1 MVSKSVTRVGAV
13 AVLVGL
19 SVAGPNA
26 AASAES
32 PEADSNA
39 TSVEAPADQQRT
51 TRPQR
56 STRAAAPASAD
67 AGASTEGFR
76 VAVPRARTATGRA
89 SADLEVT
96 ESPTSTAWRTPTV
109 PVPESS
115 ERAEFRLGPATAT
128 DNPGGLRQARTS
140 GPDLDASGGLTAS
153 TVARI
158 PAAAAASPATFSS
171 AENALRPTRLAAS
184 AASSAPMASAS
195 AQSSSCSACWGVR
208 APTLGQAVS
217 TAVNH
222 LFNSTFD
229 WLAALPGGPI
239 DDLITGALALVRR
252 TLFFVPEGVTA
263 SQTTNGLVV
272 TVNTGSTAYFRQD
285 GTSVQVSGDPLFWGA
300 EHFTLSADDTVA
312 VSNPGNAG
320 CAGFVFTSGTA
331 HGDLTTTSID
341 SMRFEGDSAFTG
353 RVDSA
358 LLGAPLSL
366 RDAVRGLSGVAI
378 DASVVLGNNV
388 SVDAG
393 MGDALFEGAVDGTKT
408 GKQSLTVT
416 ALGGTVFVAPVGGVT
431 PLASLLTQGIAPLN
445 VAQNSD
451 STTIPLRFLP
461 EFFGPPPT
469 SPTASPG
476 GVKYGIDVA
485 IGDNPSQVYE
495 FDTGGTAFFAGYNQ
509 AFWTNVPLTT
519 TPANEVYNSGIY
531 YDGVVANTVV
541 TLGQGKQTVSTA
553 QPIGIGAILSGGN
566 ATPPATT
573 LDFTNPLVPPVEGQ
587 FFGDFGASLAVNN
600 GLANPLLQLPGNLGT
615 GFLVQL
621 GPIGVPPQLTVGVT
635 DELREQFPY
644 AVPVIESPAGGT
656 YPTSGYPV
664 LDQFGFAPAYSVTRN
679 GQTENLGTQPPLNIT
694 CATSKP
700 CLPTLIDSGAPTAGI
715 RLGQDSVPYFATPN
729 GEQLLPGTTFSAV
742 FPTTQGRPALTWEF
756 VAGENSS
763 VNEVRYQQTQKPSNP
778 ENVNVGLTLY
788 NYYDV
793 MFDVVEKTIWL
804 RPTGAQSTVQ
814 LNSVTTTG
822 DQTYR
827 QNVQLDGTYT
837 TTKGGS
843 FSVAGITVL
852 DGDTVIAT
860 GDGDVRFSGTVDSAT
875 AGTPSSLTVNTTGA
889 TGFVREVGGQAELA
903 SLAVNGG
910 GDTRT
915 AAVRTEQDQTY
926 SGDVVLNGL
935 YSVTDGTF
943 SAAQSATLNGP
954 VAVFGGDIDFGG
966 TIDAQPGKGFQLNL
980 TPGDGNTATLSGTVG
995 SVNPL
1000 GGLAVYAVADGS
1012 ATVSAPASI
1021 TLRGDLGFAA
1031 ERGIDIG
1038 DGVSASFTGGGLIQ
1052 SFPGAGIVMGA
1063 SKDSVIQGLVIN
1075 SNGKDGVQVTGA
1087 KGLRI
1092 TGNNISGN
1100 GSDGIHL
1107 EDSTDA
1113 DVDGNT
1119 LSANTSAGIMVKAG
1133 QGNAI
1138 LSNSIFGNAGKG
1150 IELSDGGNDS
1160 QSAPVIDSASLT
1172 AGNSQLVLQGKVIP
1186 DQGYTGPFE
1195 VQVFYT
1201 PASTTIADVQGQQ
1214 LIYTA
1219 TTTTTDAKP
1228 TSFTFTIPVSSSVES
1243 GGFITAT
1250 ATPTIKPTNTS
1261 EFSNVGTIQ
1270 AAPNPL

>member
-1 MVSKSVTRVGAV
+1 M
-13 AVLVGL
+13 
-19 SVAGPNA
+19 
-26 AASAES
+26 AS
-32 PEADSNA
+32 
-39 TSVEAPADQQRT
+39 
-51 TRPQR
+51 
-56 STRAAAPASAD
+56 
-67 AGASTEGFR
+67 
-76 VAVPRARTATGRA
+76 
-89 SADLEVT
+89 
-96 ESPTSTAWRTPTV
+96 
-109 PVPESS
+109 
-115 ERAEFRLGPATAT
+115 
-128 DNPGGLRQARTS
+128 
-140 GPDLDASGGLTAS
+140 
-153 TVARI
+153 
-158 PAAAAASPATFSS
+158 
-171 AENALRPTRLAAS
+171 
-184 AASSAPMASAS
+184 ASAS
-195 AQSSSCSACWGVR
+195 AQSSSCSACWGAQ

-217 TAVNH
+217 TVVNH

-229 WLAALPGGPI
+229 WLATLPGGPI
-239 DDLITGALALVRR
+239 DDLMTGALALVRR

-263 SQTTNGLVV
+263 SQTTTGLVV

-300 EHFTLSADDTVA
+300 EHFTVSADDTVA

-320 CAGFVFTSGTA
+320 CAGFVFTAGTA
-331 HGDLTTTSID
+331 PGDLTTTGID

-353 RVDSA
+353 QIISA
-358 LLGAPLSL
+358 VLGTPLAL

-378 DASVVLGNNV
+378 DANVVLENDV
-388 SVDAG
+388 SIDAG
-393 MGDALFEGAVDGTKT
+393 TGDAIFAGTVDGTKK
-408 GKQSLTVT
+408 GKQSLAVT
-416 ALGGTVFVAPVGGVT
+416 ALGDTVFVAPVGGVT
-431 PLASLLTQGIAPLN
+431 PLSSLLTQGIAPLT
-445 VAQNSD
+445 VAESRD
-451 STTIPLRFLP
+451 SKTIPLRFLP
-461 EFFGPPPT
+461 EFFSPPPG

-485 IGDNPSQVYE
+485 IGNNPSQVYE

-519 TPANEVYNSGIY
+519 TPANEQYNSGNY

-553 QPIGIGAILSGGN
+553 QPIGIGAILTGGN

-573 LDFTNPLVPPVEGQ
+573 FDFTNPLVPPVEGQ

-600 GLANPLLQLPGNLGT
+600 GLTNPLLQLPGNLGT

-635 DELREQFPY
+635 DELRRQFPY
-644 AVPVIESPAGGT
+644 AVPVIESPEGGT

-664 LDQFGFAPAYSVTRN
+664 LDQFGFAPAYSVTRD
-679 GQTENLGTQPPLNIT
+679 GQTEDLGTQPPLNIT

-700 CLPTLIDSGAPTAGI
+700 CLPTLIDSGAPTAGV
-715 RLGQDSVPYFATPN
+715 RLGDDSQPFFATPD
-729 GEQLLPGTTFSAV
+729 GKQLLPGTTFTAT

-756 VAGENSS
+756 VAGDNSS
-763 VNEVRYQQTQKPSNP
+763 VNEVRYQQTQKVGNP

-804 RPTGAQSTVQ
+804 RPTGAQANVL

-827 QNVQLDGTYT
+827 QNAQLGGTYT

-860 GDGDVRFSGTVDSAT
+860 GDGDVTFSGTVDSA
-875 AGTPSSLTVNTTGA
+875 AANSPSSLTVNTTGA
-889 TGFVREVGGQAELA
+889 TSFVREVGGQAELA

-915 AAVRTEQDQTY
+915 AAVRTKQDQTY

-935 YSVTDGTF
+935 YSVADGTF
-943 SAAQSATLNGP
+943 SVAQSATLNGP

-966 TIDAQPGKGFQLNL
+966 AIDAQPGKGFQLNL

-1000 GGLAVYAVADGS
+1000 GGLAVYAVENGS
-1012 ATVSAPASI
+1012 ATINAPASI

-1038 DGVSASFTGGGLIQ
+1038 DDVTASFTGGGLIQ
-1052 SFPGAGIVMGA
+1052 NFPGAGIVMGA
-1063 SKDSVIQGLVIN
+1063 SKDSVLQGLVIN

-1087 KGLRI
+1087 KDLRI

-1113 DVDGNT
+1113 QITGNT
-1119 LSANTSAGIMVKAG
+1119 LSGNTSDGVMVKGG

-1138 LSNSIFGNAGKG
+1138 LSNSIFGNTGLG

-1160 QSAPVIDSASLT
+1160 QPAPVIDSASLT
-1172 AGNSQLVLQGKVIP
+1172 AATSQLKVTGTVSAAQGQP
-1186 DQGYTGPFE
+1186 GDFE

-1201 PASTTIADVQGQQ
+1201 SASTTITDVQGQQ
-1214 LIYTA
+1214 LIYT
-1219 TTTTTDAKP
+1219 TTITTTDAQAAI
-1228 TSFTFTIPVSSSVES
+1228 FTFTIPVSSSVVS

-1250 ATPTIKPTNTS
+1250 ATPTSKPTNTS

>member
-1 MVSKSVTRVGAV
+1 
-13 AVLVGL
+13 
-19 SVAGPNA
+19 
-26 AASAES
+26 
-32 PEADSNA
+32 
-39 TSVEAPADQQRT
+39 
-51 TRPQR
+51 
-56 STRAAAPASAD
+56 
-67 AGASTEGFR
+67 
-76 VAVPRARTATGRA
+76 
-89 SADLEVT
+89 
-96 ESPTSTAWRTPTV
+96 
-109 PVPESS
+109 
-115 ERAEFRLGPATAT
+115 
-128 DNPGGLRQARTS
+128 
-140 GPDLDASGGLTAS
+140 
-153 TVARI
+153 
-158 PAAAAASPATFSS
+158 
-171 AENALRPTRLAAS
+171 
-184 AASSAPMASAS
+184 
-195 AQSSSCSACWGVR
+195 
-208 APTLGQAVS
+208 
-217 TAVNH
+217 
-222 LFNSTFD
+222 
-229 WLAALPGGPI
+229 
-239 DDLITGALALVRR
+239 
-252 TLFFVPEGVTA
+252 
-263 SQTTNGLVV
+263 
-272 TVNTGSTAYFRQD
+272 
-285 GTSVQVSGDPLFWGA
+285 
-300 EHFTLSADDTVA
+300 
-312 VSNPGNAG
+312 
-320 CAGFVFTSGTA
+320 
-331 HGDLTTTSID
+331 
-341 SMRFEGDSAFTG
+341 
-353 RVDSA
+353 
-358 LLGAPLSL
+358 
-366 RDAVRGLSGVAI
+366 
-378 DASVVLGNNV
+378 
-388 SVDAG
+388 
-393 MGDALFEGAVDGTKT
+393 
-408 GKQSLTVT
+408 
-416 ALGGTVFVAPVGGVT
+416 
-431 PLASLLTQGIAPLN
+431 
-445 VAQNSD
+445 
-451 STTIPLRFLP
+451 
-461 EFFGPPPT
+461 
-469 SPTASPG
+469 
-476 GVKYGIDVA
+476 
-485 IGDNPSQVYE
+485 
-495 FDTGGTAFFAGYNQ
+495 
-509 AFWTNVPLTT
+509 
-519 TPANEVYNSGIY
+519 VYNSGIY

-573 LDFTNPLVPPVEGQ
+573 FDFTNPLVPPVEGQ

-600 GLANPLLQLPGNLGT
+600 GLTNPLLQLPGNLGT

-664 LDQFGFAPAYSVTRN
+664 LDQFGFAPAYSVTRD

-715 RLGQDSVPYFATPN
+715 RLGEDSVPYFATPD
-729 GEQLLPGTTFSAV
+729 GEKLLPGTTFTAT

-756 VAGENSS
+756 VAGDNSS

-793 MFDVVEKTIWL
+793 MFDVEEKTIWL
-804 RPTGAQSTVQ
+804 RPTGAQSTVL

-827 QNVQLDGTYT
+827 QNAQLDGTYT
-837 TTKGGS
+837 STKGGA

-852 DGDTVIAT
+852 DGDTVIDT
-860 GDGDVRFSGTVDSAT
+860 GDGDVRFSGTVDSAA
-875 AGTPSSLTVNTTGA
+875 AGTPSSLTVNTTGGA
-889 TGFVREVGGQAELA
+889 TSFVREVGGQAELA
-903 SLAVNGG
+903 SLVVNGG

-915 AAVRTEQDQTY
+915 AAVRTTQDQTY

-943 SAAQSATLNGP
+943 SAVQSATLNGP

-1000 GGLAVYAVADGS
+1000 GGLAVYAVNNGT
-1012 ATVSAPASI
+1012 ATISAPASI

-1038 DGVSASFTGGGLIQ
+1038 DDVTASFTGGGLIQ
-1052 SFPGAGIVMGA
+1052 NFPGAGIVMGA

-1087 KGLRI
+1087 KDLLI

-1113 DVDGNT
+1113 EITSNT
-1119 LSANTSAGIMVKAG
+1119 LSGNTADGVMVKGG

-1138 LSNSIFGNAGKG
+1138 LSNSIFGNTGKG
-1150 IELSDGGNDS
+1150 INLSDGGNDS
-1160 QSAPVIDSASLT
+1160 QAAPVIDSASLT
-1172 AGNSQLVLQGKVIP
+1172 AGSSQLVVKGKVIAE
-1186 DQGYTGPFE
+1186 QGYTGKFE

-1201 PASTTIADVQGQQ
+1201 PASTTVTDVQGQQ
-1214 LIYTA
+1214 LIYT
-1219 TTTTTDAKP
+1219 TTTDAEP
-1228 TSFTFTIPVSSSVES
+1228 TSFTFTIPVSSSVVS

-1250 ATPTIKPTNTS
+1250 ATPTTKPTNTS

>member
-1 MVSKSVTRVGAV
+1 MVSKSVTRVGAAV
-13 AVLVGL
+13 VLVGL
-19 SVAGPNA
+19 SVAGPYVA

-32 PEADSNA
+32 PEADSSA
-39 TSVEAPADQQRT
+39 TSVGAAADQQRA

-56 STRAAAPASAD
+56 SPRAAAPASAD
-67 AGASTEGFR
+67 AGASTKGFR
-76 VAVPRARTATGRA
+76 VTAPRARTATGRG

-96 ESPTSTAWRTPTV
+96 ESPTATARRTPTV
-109 PVPESS
+109 PAPESS

-128 DNPGGLRQARTS
+128 ANPGGLRQSRTS

-158 PAAAAASPATFSS
+158 PAAAAASPETFSS
-171 AENALRPTRLAAS
+171 AENALPPTRLAAR
-184 AASSAPMASAS
+184 AASSAPMAST
-195 AQSSSCSACWGVR
+195 CSACWGAP

-217 TAVNH
+217 TVVNH

-229 WLAALPGGPI
+229 WLATLPGGPI

-252 TLFFVPEGVTA
+252 SLFFVPEGVTA

-285 GTSVQVSGDPLFWGA
+285 GTAVQVSGDPLFWGA

-312 VSNPGNAG
+312 VSNPGSAG

-331 HGDLTTTSID
+331 PGDLTTTGID

-353 RVDSA
+353 RINSA
-358 LLGAPLSL
+358 VLGTPLSL
-366 RDAVRGLSGVAI
+366 RDAVRGQSGVAI
-378 DASVVLGNNV
+378 DANVVLGNDV
-388 SVDAG
+388 SIDAG
-393 MGDALFEGAVDGTKT
+393 NGDAIFVGTVDGTKK

-416 ALGGTVFVAPVGGVT
+416 ALGDTVFVAPVGGVT
-431 PLASLLTQGIAPLN
+431 PLASLLTQGIAPLTI
-445 VAQNSD
+445 AQSGD
-451 STTIPLRFLP
+451 SATIPLRFLP
-461 EFFGPPPT
+461 EFFGPPPA

-509 AFWTNVPLTT
+509 KFWTNVPLTT
-519 TPANEVYNSGIY
+519 TSANEQYNSGIY

-541 TLGQGKQTVSTA
+541 TLGQGKQTVSTV

-566 ATPPATT
+566 STPPATT
-573 LDFTNPLVPPVEGQ
+573 FDFTNPLVPPVEGQ

-600 GLANPLLQLPGNLGT
+600 GLTNPLLQLPGNLGT

-635 DELREQFPY
+635 DELRGQFPY
-644 AVPVIESPAGGT
+644 AVPVIESPQGGT

-664 LDQFGFAPAYSVTRN
+664 LDQFGFAPAYSVTRD
-679 GQTENLGTQPPLNIT
+679 GQTEDLGTQPPANIT

-700 CLPTLIDSGAPTAGI
+700 CLPTLIDSGAPATGV
-715 RLGQDSVPYFATPN
+715 RLGEGSEPYFATPD
-729 GEQLLPGTTFSAV
+729 GKKLLPGTTFTAT

-756 VAGENSS
+756 VAGDNSS
-763 VNEVRYQQTQKPSNP
+763 VDEVRYQQTQKVKNP

-804 RPTGAQSTVQ
+804 RPTGAQSNVL

-827 QNVQLDGTYT
+827 QNAQLDGTYAT
-837 TTKGGS
+837 IKGGA

-852 DGDTVIAT
+852 EGNTVIDT
-860 GDGDVRFSGTVDSAT
+860 GSGDVTFSGTVDSA

-889 TGFVREVGGQAELA
+889 TSLVREVGGQAELA
-903 SLAVNGG
+903 SLVVHGG
-910 GDTRT
+910 GATRT
-915 AAVRTEQDQTY
+915 AAVRTKQDQSY

-935 YSVTDGTF
+935 YSVAEGTF
-943 SAAQSATLNGP
+943 SVTRSATLDGP
-954 VAVFGGDIDFGG
+954 VAVFGGDIDFGD

-980 TPGDGNTATLSGTVG
+980 TPGDGNTATLSGSVG

-1000 GGLAVYAVADGS
+1000 GGLAVYAVANGS
-1012 ATVSAPASI
+1012 ATISAPASI

-1031 ERGIDIG
+1031 ERGIAIG
-1038 DGVSASFTGGGLIQ
+1038 DDVTASFTGGGLIQ
-1052 SFPGAGIVMGA
+1052 NFPGAGIVMGA
-1063 SKDSVIQGLVIN
+1063 SKDSVLRGLVIN

-1087 KGLRI
+1087 KDLLI

-1107 EDSTDA
+1107 EDSSDA
-1113 DVDGNT
+1113 EITSNT
-1119 LSANTSAGIMVKAG
+1119 LSGNAADGVMVKRG

-1138 LSNSIFGNAGKG
+1138 LSNSIFGNTGKG
-1150 IELSDGGNDS
+1150 INLSDGGNDS
-1160 QSAPVIDSASLT
+1160 QAAPVIDSASVT
-1172 AGNSQLVLQGKVIP
+1172 AGSSQLVVKGKVIAE
-1186 DQGYTGPFE
+1186 QGYTGKFE

-1201 PASTTIADVQGQQ
+1201 PASTTISDVQGQQ

-1219 TTTTTDAKP
+1219 TTDTEP
-1228 TSFTFTIPVSSSVES
+1228 ESFTFTIPVSSSVVS

-1250 ATPTIKPTNTS
+1250 ATPTTKPTNTS

-1270 AAPNPL
+1270 AAPSPL

>member
-1 MVSKSVTRVGAV
+1 V
-13 AVLVGL
+13 
-19 SVAGPNA
+19 A
-26 AASAES
+26 AATEGPA
-32 PEADSNA
+32 A
-39 TSVEAPADQQRT
+39 TAPRIRGATGRT
-51 TRPQR
+51 
-56 STRAAAPASAD
+56 SAD
-67 AGASTEGFR
+67 LQVTEGPSTEG
-76 VAVPRARTATGRA
+76 P
-89 SADLEVT
+89 ST
-96 ESPTSTAWRTPTV
+96 EGPT
-109 PVPESS
+109 
-115 ERAEFRLGPATAT
+115 ERAETRPGAATAGT
-128 DNPGGLRQARTS
+128 PARLRR
-140 GPDLDASGGLTAS
+140 AS
-153 TVARI
+153 T
-158 PAAAAASPATFSS
+158 PAPELAASVD
-171 AENALRPTRLAAS
+171 LGDPTAAPMPAAS
-184 AASSAPMASAS
+184 AAAPVTTSPAEPAVLPTPVAAAVAVSSAPAASASES
-195 AQSSSCSACWGVR
+195 AQSSSCSACWGAQ
-208 APTLGQAVS
+208 APSLGQAVN
-217 TAVNH
+217 TVVNH

-229 WLAALPGGPI
+229 WLATLPGGPI
-239 DDLITGALALVRR
+239 DDLMTGALALVRR

-272 TVNTGSTAYFRQD
+272 KVNTGSTAYFRQD

-300 EHFTLSADDTVA
+300 QHFTVSADDTVA
-312 VSNPGNAG
+312 VSNPGSAG

-331 HGDLTTTSID
+331 PGNLTTTGVD

-366 RDAVRGLSGVAI
+366 RDAVRGLAGVAI
-378 DASVVLGNNV
+378 DANVVLGNNV

-393 MGDALFEGAVDGTKT
+393 KGDALFEGTVDGTKT
-408 GKQSLTVT
+408 GKQALTVT

-445 VAQNSD
+445 VAQSSD

-509 AFWTNVPLTT
+509 AFWKNVPLTT
-519 TPANEVYNSGIY
+519 TPANEVYNSGIF

-573 LDFTNPLVPPVEGQ
+573 FDFTNPLVPPVEGQ

-600 GLANPLLQLPGNLGT
+600 GLTNPLLQLPGNLGT

-635 DELREQFPY
+635 DDLRDQFPY

-664 LDQFGFAPAYSVTRN
+664 LDQFGFAPAYSVTRD

-729 GEQLLPGTTFSAV
+729 GKQLLSGTTFTAV

-756 VAGENSS
+756 VAGKNSS

-827 QNVQLDGTYT
+827 QNAQLGGTYT
-837 TTKGGS
+837 TSAGGSAGGS

-860 GDGDVRFSGTVDSAT
+860 GDGDVRFSGTVDSAA
-875 AGTPSSLTVNTTGA
+875 AGTPSSLTVSTTGA

-910 GDTRT
+910 GATNT
-915 AAVRTEQDQTY
+915 AAVRTKQDQTY
-926 SGDVVLNGL
+926 SGAVVLNGL

-943 SAAQSATLNGP
+943 TAAQSATLNGP

-980 TPGDGNTATLSGTVG
+980 TPGDGNTATLTGNVG

-1000 GGLAVYAVADGS
+1000 GGLAVYAVVNGTA
-1012 ATVSAPASI
+1012 AINAPASI
-1021 TLRGDLGFAA
+1021 ALRGDLGFAA

-1038 DGVSASFTGGGLIQ
+1038 NDVTASFTGGGLIQ
-1052 SFPGAGIVMGA
+1052 NFTGAGIVMGA
-1063 SKDSVIQGLVIN
+1063 SEDSVLQGLVIN

-1087 KGLRI
+1087 KDLRI

-1113 DVDGNT
+1113 QITSNT
-1119 LSANTSAGIMVKAG
+1119 LSANTADGIMVKG
-1133 QGNAI
+1133 GKGNAV
-1138 LSNSIFGNAGKG
+1138 LSNSIFGNTGMG
-1150 IELSDGGNDS
+1150 IELTDDGNDS
-1160 QSAPVIDSASLT
+1160 QSAPVIDSAALT
-1172 AGNSQLVLQGKVIP
+1172 AGNTQLMLQGKVIP
-1186 DQGYTGPFE
+1186 DQGYTGTFE

-1219 TTTTTDAKP
+1219 TATTTDAKP

-1250 ATPTIKPTNTS
+1250 ATPTTKPRNTS